1 LNQKKTREPLFISQF
16 QLLINNKNKNMMKK
30 ILLIEDDKF
39 LRELMVK
46 KLLTMEYDVVSA
58 VDGESGLSMIK
69 EVKPDVILLDLI
81 LPGMNG
87 FEVLEKAK
95 QDPEIADIPV
105 IILSNLGQKEDIERG
120 QELGAVDFM
129 IKAHF
134 TPQEVANKLKA
145 ILG

>member
-1 LNQKKTREPLFISQF
+1 
-16 QLLINNKNKNMMKK
+16 MMKK

-46 KLLTMEYDVVSA
+46 KLLTMDYDVTSA

-69 EVKPDVILLDLI
+69 EVKPDVVLLDLI
-81 LPGMNG
+81 LPGING

-120 QELGAVDFM
+120 QKLGAADFM

-134 TPQEVANKLKA
+134 TPQEVVNKIKT
-145 ILG
+145 ILR

>member
-1 LNQKKTREPLFISQF
+1 
-16 QLLINNKNKNMMKK
+16 MMKK

-46 KLLTMEYDVVSA
+46 KLLTMEYDITSA

-69 EVKPDVILLDLI
+69 EVKPDVVLLDLI

-95 QDPEIADIPV
+95 QDPETANIPV

-134 TPQEVANKLKA
+134 TPQEVVNKLKT

>member
-1 LNQKKTREPLFISQF
+1 
-16 QLLINNKNKNMMKK
+16 MMKK

-46 KLLTMEYDVVSA
+46 KLLTMDYDVTSA

-69 EVKPDVILLDLI
+69 EVQPDVVLLDLI
-81 LPGMNG
+81 LPGING

-120 QELGAVDFM
+120 QKLGAADFM

-134 TPQEVANKLKA
+134 TPQEVVNKIKT

>member
-1 LNQKKTREPLFISQF
+1 
-16 QLLINNKNKNMMKK
+16 MMKK
-30 ILLIEDDKF
+30 ILIIEDDKF

-46 KLLTMEYDVVSA
+46 KLLTMDYDVAFA

-69 EVKPDVILLDLI
+69 EVKPDVVLLDLI
-81 LPGMNG
+81 LPGING

-120 QELGAVDFM
+120 QELGAADFM

-134 TPQEVANKLKA
+134 TPQEVANKIKTV
-145 ILG
+145 LG